1 MGSLFVVSDV
11 HGYRDDLRHVLVEAG
26 LLDADGDWRGHEDD
40 ALWVLGD
47 LTDRGPDGIGV
58 IDLVRGLQR
67 QAPGQVHVLMG
78 NHEILALGRH
88 RFPGSRFEDSW
99 RINGGRRRDQ
109 EALTPEHVEW
119 LASLPLMGRA
129 GDFLLVHSD
138 TTEYLAWGE
147 SVDQVN
153 TTVREQLAGD
163 DLDGHWD
170 VWARLTTRYHY
181 TGAQGADVAA
191 GVLET
196 FGGEAVV
203 HGHSIIGSLL
213 GVPSHEV
220 TDPILY
226 ADGRV
231 LAIDGGRYDGGPLL
245 VVRLD

>member
-1 MGSLFVVSDV
+1 M
-11 HGYRDDLRHVLVEAG
+11 
-26 LLDADGDWRGHEDD
+26 
-40 ALWVLGD
+40 
-47 LTDRGPDGIGV
+47 
-58 IDLVRGLQR
+58 
-67 QAPGQVHVLMG
+67 
-78 NHEILALGRH
+78 
-88 RFPGSRFEDSW
+88 
-99 RINGGRRRDQ
+99 
-109 EALTPEHVEW
+109 EW

-147 SVDQVN
+147 SVDAGQ
-153 TTVREQLAGD
+153 RHGARAARAGD